1 MCGGAS
7 VRPRRREKERLESII
22 SRDLGIVCWSVCR
35 PRRRENEV
43 QESTICRDFGIVFW
57 SLCRPRRRL
66 KKGQVS
72 RRSKSTFFILSAVFL
87 SG

>member
-1 MCGGAS
+1 M
-7 VRPRRREKERLESII
+7 
-22 SRDLGIVCWSVCR
+22 CWSLCR

-43 QESTICRDFGIVFW
+43 QESTICCDFGIVFW

-87 SG
+87 SGSIFRVIFDRSRSERENHYFAAITLC